1 MDVKKRIRKLEET
14 VGVEDK
20 EPLMVVVV
28 LQPADEATEPHF
40 AESVREWLTYRAAC
54 DEAKRRRTSVS
65 LFISNR
71 FTEYEVRHG
80 LKPGTLSK
88 HPLKGEVPFD
98 ELLAKATGQRAEN
111 ETDSD
116 ESHQPQGAGEVER

>member
-1 MDVKKRIRKLEET
+1 MNVKKRIRKLEET
-14 VGVEDK
+14 VGVEDE

-40 AESVREWLTYRAAC
+40 VEPIEEWLTYRQTY
-54 DEAKRRRTSVS
+54 DEAKRHRTGASP
-65 LFISNR
+65 FISDP

-88 HPLKGEVPFD
+88 HPQRGKVPFE
-98 ELLAKATGQRAEN
+98 ELRELVASGGQ
-111 ETDSD
+111 SD